1 MMKAEVAIPRPIS
14 EAAEQLAQTLGMSL
28 SELYT
33 AAVAAYVAAHRH
45 SGVTETLD
53 RVYAAESSA
62 MDPVWVH
69 VQLAS
74 VGETW

>member
-1 MMKAEVAIPRPIS
+1 MKAEIAIPRPIS

-33 AAVAAYVAAHRH
+33 AAVAAYVTAHQR
-45 SGVTETLD
+45 SEITETLN
-53 RVYAAESSA
+53 RVYATEPSA
-62 MDPVWVH
+62 MDPAWVH
-69 VQLAS
+69 IQLAS